1 MTDRRQHDSRPDSE
15 RRIVPQNVKFGILA
29 LLICIAH
36 ILLAPSLARAA
47 DWEYSVRPG
56 DTLTLRST
64 VLELIPSRSKPDRG
78 LVRMQCELRNQD
90 GEVVMSIKPL
100 NFVGRRPAS

>member
-56 DTLTLRST
+56 DTLIGLANRYLIDPEKWVDLQQLNAVKNPRKLQPNSILR
-64 VLELIPSRSKPDRG
+64 IP
-78 LVRMQCELRNQD
+78 VE
-90 GEVVMSIKPL
+90 
-100 NFVGRRPAS
+100 